1 MLSVPYS
8 RYLIYPIPWYSF
20 LIVLGVV
27 LAVLI
32 ACREEKRAGLKKDT
46 VIDLALW
53 LLPGG
58 IIGARIYYVVF
69 SWNQFRDDFLSV
81 FRIWE
86 GGLAIYGAIISG
98 LIVLLVF
105 CRHRGLSPLLL
116 CDLIAPG
123 LALAQ
128 SIGRWGN
135 YFNIEAY
142 GLSLSNPSLCFFP
155 LAVRVPAD
163 GNAWHM
169 ATFFYESVLDFGIFL
184 FLMKFRHSIPH
195 RKGDVFFHYLFL
207 YAAGR
212 LCIEE
217 LRTDSLFAVSSVRI
231 SQLLSVL
238 ISFVL
243 SGPGCKAILFFAAC
257 PLWADPRCGYRFRL
271 DDRVYCIRPFY
282 PGQFRPGHS
291 GRSVL
296 IFPFHDH
303 CILYTEQPVSVQ
315 EDGLCRQQGLK
326 TFSTAFCF
334 PFRLPV
340 AAEIPLLPYPGI
352 LYKQSVPLSG

>member
-8 RYLIYPIPWYSF
+8 RYLIYPIPWDSF

-116 CDLIAPG
+116 CDLG
-123 LALAQ
+123 LQA
-128 SIGRWGN
+128 
-135 YFNIEAY
+135 
-142 GLSLSNPSLCFFP
+142 
-155 LAVRVPAD
+155 
-163 GNAWHM
+163 
-169 ATFFYESVLDFGIFL
+169 
-184 FLMKFRHSIPH
+184 
-195 RKGDVFFHYLFL
+195 
-207 YAAGR
+207 
-212 LCIEE
+212 
-217 LRTDSLFAVSSVRI
+217 
-231 SQLLSVL
+231 
-238 ISFVL
+238 
-243 SGPGCKAILFFAAC
+243 
-257 PLWADPRCGYRFRL
+257 
-271 DDRVYCIRPFY
+271 
-282 PGQFRPGHS
+282 
-291 GRSVL
+291 
-296 IFPFHDH
+296 
-303 CILYTEQPVSVQ
+303 
-315 EDGLCRQQGLK
+315 
-326 TFSTAFCF
+326 
-334 PFRLPV
+334 
-340 AAEIPLLPYPGI
+340 
-352 LYKQSVPLSG
+352 